1 MDVNFNQK
9 HTYIYMPCSF
19 LRHFI
24 LKCVELGQDYSRSGG
39 HCHVGHYI
47 ESLAT

>member
-24 LKCVELGQDYSRSGG
+24 LKCVELGRDYSRSGG